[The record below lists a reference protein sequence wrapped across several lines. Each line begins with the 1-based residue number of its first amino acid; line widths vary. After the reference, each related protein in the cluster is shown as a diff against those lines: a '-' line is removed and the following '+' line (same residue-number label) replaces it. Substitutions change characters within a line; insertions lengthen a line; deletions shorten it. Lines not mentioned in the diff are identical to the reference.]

1 MADLAISI
9 AGKLIEVIGNE
20 IIKQICDTWGCE
32 SELKD
37 LKETVSTIRDV
48 LLDADH
54 EAARLGLTDQ
64 ERGYIQNLKDVVYD
78 ADDLFDEFLTLAELK
93 QIKTLR
99 RVEKFLEREF
109 GIFSFK
115 KVVEAVRCLAQ
126 VRN

>member
-93 QIKTLR
+93 QIKTLSK
-99 RVEKFLEREF
+99 VEKFF
-109 GIFSFK
+109 AKVFCIFSFK
-115 KVVEAVRCLAQ
+115 KVGEACRMSSQ
-126 VRN
+126 VKK